1 MIRRPPRSTRTDTLF
16 PYTTLFRSDGDTAAD
31 PAGAVDGDRRADAG
45 EGPGRPGRHGPRAAA
60 AGQGAAA
67 VRRGAGRTRRAED
80 TDHPRLR
87 AVAARPLTAR
97 GRGAARSEE
106 RRGGKGCVRT
116 CRTRRS
122 PDLATKNQNILHN

>member
-80 TDHPRLR
+80 PDHPRLR
-87 AVAARPLTAR
+87 DRKSTSLT
-97 GRGAARSEE
+97 S
-106 RRGGKGCVRT
+106 
-116 CRTRRS
+116 S
-122 PDLATKNQNILHN
+122 H